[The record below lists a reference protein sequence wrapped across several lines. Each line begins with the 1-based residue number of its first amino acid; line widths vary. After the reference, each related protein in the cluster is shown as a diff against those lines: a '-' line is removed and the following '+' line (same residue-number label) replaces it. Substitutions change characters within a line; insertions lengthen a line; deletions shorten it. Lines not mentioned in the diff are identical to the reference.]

1 MVLASVMIQAIFS
14 EELITQH
21 IGTLNAHVQNL
32 LMWASGL
39 SVLSQL
45 CATHAASHSESL
57 LLASGGGELQRREH
71 EAAPLSKRDL
81 LGPSQAPGWSLPQ
94 SVASSLPERTR
105 T

>member
-45 CATHAASHSESL
+45 CASHAASLSESL
-57 LLASGGGELQRREH
+57 APRQRRWR
-71 EAAPLSKRDL
+71 ATAT
-81 LGPSQAPGWSLPQ
+81 GA
-94 SVASSLPERTR
+94 
-105 T
+105 